1 MLFRSVGIPLSVKYD
16 STDNLLD
23 PTRGVRV
30 TASVSPYP
38 TFLGS
43 TIGVVQSKAALSAY
57 YALDEDARY
66 VLAGRVGLGSIA
78 GEELSDIPATRRF
91 YAGGGG
97 SVRGYAYRTLSPL
110 GPDGRITGGRSL
122 FEGSVEA
129 RIKLTDTIGV
139 VPFFDA
145 GMAFESAVP
154 NFKQRLQMA
163 AGLGLRYYT
172 AIGPIRLDVA
182 APLNPRKGDKPVAVY
197 ISIGQ
202 AF

>member
-1 MLFRSVGIPLSVKYD
+1 
-16 STDNLLD
+16 
-23 PTRGVRV
+23 
-30 TASVSPYP
+30 
-38 TFLGS
+38 
-43 TIGVVQSKAALSAY
+43 
-57 YALDEDARY
+57 
-66 VLAGRVGLGSIA
+66 LA
-78 GEELSDIPATRRF
+78 DIPATRRF

-110 GPDGRITGGRSL
+110 GPFGHLIGGRSL
-122 FEGSVEA
+122 FEASVEA
-129 RIKLTDTIGV
+129 RIKITDTIGI

-145 GMAFESAVP
+145 GMAFDVELP
-154 NFKQRLQMA
+154 DFKQELQYA

-172 AIGPIRLDVA
+172 PIGPIRLDVA